1 MASSDD
7 EEWEQAPEEEDSD
20 DADFVPE
27 APPAPAAIREAYA
40 REQAQAPPAAPK
52 ASEPDPDDETL
63 DDLRAKA
70 AASQEEAAPPAPAAP
85 TTTGGTATN
94 GAAAPAPTA
103 DAAYSFVELP
113 APQHKEASS
122 DLAPRLRRG
131 LASVLQT
138 YVINV
143 DATALVESPDYES
156 IVIVDANADLSGE
169 DLAGSVKGGCCYRV
183 WPTVDGKRRFIELAL
198 IAVRHERQGRGVGAA
213 LMRRLKQRALR
224 ERGAQRIVTYADERA
239 FAYFRRLGFSRTVTL
254 PFREWKGRIVDYGNG
269 AVVAELRADV
279 TDPSAS
285 ARVARQQMGGRA
297 TSQQLATGVTRCTS
311 GRPNCYCKS
320 GRTRAIV
327 RYDPETGEDLEEYC
341 STSDAARKL
350 NLRGPSITHVLSG
363 TTEDA
368 DGHKFRYKVEVP
380 WVRSGGPK
388 AVQEVNPAT
397 GAVIRE
403 FTSATHAA
411 RVTGFSNGTIGQVC
425 NGKVDSVDGRV
436 FRFRDLRALP
446 CSVCGSDGEANSLLL
461 CDGMSGRCPSTAHFR
476 CVGLDKVP
484 EGDWFC
490 ASCQANGGKSR
501 AVHVQ
506 ARKRSTEPGARK
518 SSRPKKRVAVD
529 AGPQEIRKSARPRKA
544 TTFGDEVVTPPGLPP
559 PRELVISDE
568 QAADERRK
576 AQMDGWTTVGSEYL
590 GRTVRRTILDAAGR
604 PVSCSDG
611 IIRGWL
617 DAATSDY
624 VDSSGQPAAL
634 WHAYLST
641 GELAGDEIDL
651 ELYEVLESLV
661 PVQPKV
667 EDPETARARADGW
680 RVEGSEYLGR
690 TVRRTVLDATGL
702 VTSHSDGVIRGWLDA
717 SRSDYVDDNG
727 KPAALWHVYLATG
740 ELAGD
745 EIDLELHEVQ
755 DSLVPATPTA
765 DASAARRR
773 QEESDAALARAL
785 AEADADA
792 PPAPAPAPR
801 KPPSPRPEPE
811 RPRSPRV
818 VQWSVAEE
826 RVIRAAQAELGN
838 KWAEI
843 AKRLPGRTD
852 NDVRLGVETR
862 SRR

>member
-1 MASSDD
+1 M
-7 EEWEQAPEEEDSD
+7 
-20 DADFVPE
+20 
-27 APPAPAAIREAYA
+27 
-40 REQAQAPPAAPK
+40 
-52 ASEPDPDDETL
+52 
-63 DDLRAKA
+63 
-70 AASQEEAAPPAPAAP
+70 
-85 TTTGGTATN
+85 
-94 GAAAPAPTA
+94 
-103 DAAYSFVELP
+103 
-113 APQHKEASS
+113 
-122 DLAPRLRRG
+122 
-131 LASVLQT
+131 
-138 YVINV
+138 
-143 DATALVESPDYES
+143 
-156 IVIVDANADLSGE
+156 
-169 DLAGSVKGGCCYRV
+169 
-183 WPTVDGKRRFIELAL
+183 
-198 IAVRHERQGRGVGAA
+198 
-213 LMRRLKQRALR
+213 
-224 ERGAQRIVTYADERA
+224 
-239 FAYFRRLGFSRTVTL
+239 
-254 PFREWKGRIVDYGNG
+254 
-269 AVVAELRADV
+269 
-279 TDPSAS
+279 
-285 ARVARQQMGGRA
+285 
-297 TSQQLATGVTRCTS
+297 
-311 GRPNCYCKS
+311 
-320 GRTRAIV
+320 
-327 RYDPETGEDLEEYC
+327 
-341 STSDAARKL
+341 
-350 NLRGPSITHVLSG
+350 
-363 TTEDA
+363 
-368 DGHKFRYKVEVP
+368 
-380 WVRSGGPK
+380 
-388 AVQEVNPAT
+388 
-397 GAVIRE
+397 
-403 FTSATHAA
+403 
-411 RVTGFSNGTIGQVC
+411 
-425 NGKVDSVDGRV
+425 
-436 FRFRDLRALP
+436 
-446 CSVCGSDGEANSLLL
+446 
-461 CDGMSGRCPSTAHFR
+461 
-476 CVGLDKVP
+476 
-484 EGDWFC
+484 
-490 ASCQANGGKSR
+490 
-501 AVHVQ
+501 
-506 ARKRSTEPGARK
+506 
-518 SSRPKKRVAVD
+518 
-529 AGPQEIRKSARPRKA
+529 
-544 TTFGDEVVTPPGLPP
+544 VTPPGLPP
-559 PRELVISDE
+559 PRELVVPDE

-576 AQMDGWTTVGSEYL
+576 AQMDGWTTVGSDYL

-667 EDPETARARADGW
+667 EEHPETARARADGW

-745 EIDLELHEVQ
+745 EIDLELHEVI

-765 DASAARRR
+765 DAAAARRR
-773 QEESDAALARAL
+773 QEEADAALARAL

-792 PPAPAPAPR
+792 PAPAPKPAPR